1 MAGPSTGRRLA
12 APLLLSVAVVAV
24 APFLRLLRDQL
35 LEHFPRAFAPLMTA
49 GFAITLLVAAV
60 VAWRRIRSHR
70 LLRFGGC
77 LLAGVLIG
85 LQVLGF
91 ARGSAEVSAVER
103 IHILEYGLLALLFYW
118 ALRPSAGAMALLLAG
133 VAAAAVGVV
142 DETVQWLVATRVG
155 ELRDVLLN
163 WAATATGL
171 VAAVSL
177 APPASR
183 AGPDPARTS
192 RATGVLLAGWVLLCA
207 FSFDLTQLGH
217 RIEDREE
224 GVVFL
229 SWVDEE
235 RLRELAADRARRWAT
250 EPPGPL
256 SPLALEDYFLT
267 AGTAHV
273 QARNRAMTRGRVMH
287 AWNEQ
292 RILERWYAPVLEQR
306 GLSSGQPLGLA
317 PRTRAELRRQA
328 LATPQPQ
335 IYESHVLS
343 ARVFLHPRRGTLWA
357 VTLVLAVG
365 CLALTLPGRRS
376 GARSPGAT

>member
-12 APLLLSVAVVAV
+12 VPLLLSVAVVAV
-24 APFLRLLRDQL
+24 APFLRLLRDRL
-35 LEHFPRAFAPLMTA
+35 LEHFPRAFAPLLTI
-49 GFAITLLVAAV
+49 GFAVALVGAAI
-60 VAWRRIRSHR
+60 VAWRHIRSRR
-70 LLRFGGC
+70 LLRIGGC
-77 LLAGVLIG
+77 LLAGVLIA

-91 ARGSAEVSAVER
+91 ARGPAEVSAVER

-118 ALRPSAGAMALLLAG
+118 ALRPMAGVMALLVAG

-163 WAATATGL
+163 WAAAATGL

-183 AGPDPARTS
+183 AGPDPARTR
-192 RATGVLLAGWVLLCA
+192 RATGVLLAGWVVLCA

-235 RLRELAADRARRWAT
+235 RLRELAAERARRWAV

-256 SPLALEDYFLT
+256 SPLALEDYFHT
-267 AGTAHV
+267 AGTTHV
-273 QARNRAMTRGRVMH
+273 QARNQALTRGQVVR
-287 AWNEQ
+287 AWKEQ
-292 RILERWYAPVLEQR
+292 RILERWYAPVLELR
-306 GLSSGQPLGLA
+306 GLASGRPLDLS
-317 PRTRAELRRQA
+317 PSKRAQLRQQA
-328 LATPQPQ
+328 LAKPRSQL
-335 IYESHVLS
+335 YESGVLS
-343 ARVFLHPRRGTLWA
+343 ARVFLRPPRGTLWA
-357 VTLVLAVG
+357 VTLVVAVG

-376 GARSPGAT
+376 RTRSPGTT

>member
-12 APLLLSVAVVAV
+12 VPLLLSVAIVAV
-24 APFLRLLRDQL
+24 APFLRLLRDWL

-49 GFAITLLVAAV
+49 GFVAALV
-60 VAWRRIRSHR
+60 VASVIAWRRIRTHR

-77 LLAGVLIG
+77 LLAGFLIA
-85 LQVLGF
+85 LQVMGF
-91 ARGSAEVSAVER
+91 ARDSADVSAVER
-103 IHILEYGLLALLFYW
+103 VHILEYGLLALLFYW
-118 ALRPSAGAMALLLAG
+118 ALRPAAGATALLLAG
-133 VAAAAVGVV
+133 VAAAVVGVV

-155 ELRDVLLN
+155 EIRDVLLN
-163 WAATATGL
+163 WAAVGTGL

-177 APPASR
+177 APPGSR
-183 AGPDPARTS
+183 AGPDPARVR
-192 RATGVLLAGWVLLCA
+192 RAAGLTLAGLVALCA
-207 FSFDLTQLGH
+207 VAFDLTHLGH

-224 GVVFL
+224 GLVFL
-229 SWVDEE
+229 SWVDAE
-235 RLRELAADRARRWAT
+235 RLRELAADRARRWA
-250 EPPGPL
+250 ERPPGPL
-256 SPLALEDYFLT
+256 SPLSLEDYFLT

-273 QARNRAMTRGRVMH
+273 QARNRALTRGQTAR

-306 GLSSGQPLGLA
+306 GLTSGQLLGLA
-317 PRTRAELRRQA
+317 PRKRAALRRQA
-328 LATPQPQ
+328 LAAPQPQ

-357 VTLVLAVG
+357 VTLVVAVG
-365 CLALTLPGRRS
+365 CLALTLPGHRS